1 MGKFKVEADGLPRQE
16 IEAENA
22 EKAAWEYCG
31 VLQMDEQMIKKRS
44 DEECISVF
52 DEKGQ
57 KTTFRAEIIAD
68 DLELSRMI
76 GGTKWKSL
84 K

>member
-1 MGKFKVEADGLPRQE
+1 MEKFKVEADDFPQLE
-16 IEAENA
+16 IEAEDPYD
-22 EKAAWEYCG
+22 AAWDYCEKHELYEDLRENWG
-31 VLQMDEQMIKKRS
+31 WIENED
-44 DEECISVF
+44 ISVF

-76 GGTKWKSL
+76 GGAP
-84 K
+84 

>member
-1 MGKFKVEADGLPRQE
+1 MGKFKVEADDFPQLE

-44 DEECISVF
+44 DEEYILVL
-52 DEKGQ
+52 DEKGRE
-57 KTTFRAEIIAD
+57 TGFNAEIID
-68 DLELSRMI
+68 RNLEL
-76 GGTKWKSL
+76 TKL
-84 K
+84 